1 MLTSILQK
9 IIKNKLS
16 WIANRKKIQP
26 LSTFKNDITLSDR
39 NFYQSLKQ
47 THPAF
52 ILEFKKASPSL
63 GVLNNFDPK
72 FVAKTY
78 KKYAS
83 AISVLTDEK
92 YFHGKFEFIPTIRN
106 IAVNQP
112 ILCKDFF
119 TDPYQIYLARYYQ
132 ADAILLML
140 SILNDYQYL
149 LLKKLAKS
157 LNMGILTEINNI
169 EELNRAINLNAK
181 IIGINNRNLRDFS
194 ISMTN
199 TPYLASKI
207 PKNIIIISES
217 GIKNYH
223 QLRQL
228 KSVVQGF
235 LIGSALMIGSNLENS
250 IRKIIIGNNKICGL
264 TRLQDVK
271 ISKKYGA
278 IYAGFI
284 FCKSSPR
291 YINFETAININNV
304 ILMKYIGVFCNEDID
319 SIIHLVKYLSLYAV
333 QLHGKEDQIYINNLR
348 KKLPENIKIWK
359 AISLNNKNKPS
370 NFKHVDKYIFD
381 NACGGSGSPFDWSL
395 LKNQELKN
403 VILAGG
409 LNIKNCILASNL
421 GCFGLDFNSGL
432 EISPGI
438 KDASKIASLFHSLR
452 EHKIIINEKFIN

>member
-1 MLTSILQK
+1 MTSILTK

-16 WIANRKKIQP
+16 WIVNRKKIQP
-26 LSTFKNDITLSDR
+26 LSIFKNDIILSDR
-39 NFYQSLKQ
+39 DFHQSLKK

-72 FVAKTY
+72 FVAKIY

-83 AISVLTDEK
+83 AISVLTDEE

-119 TDPYQIYLARYYQ
+119 IDPYQIYLARYYQ

-181 IIGINNRNLRDFS
+181 IIGINNRNLHDFS

-199 TPYLASKI
+199 TPHLASKI

-228 KSVVQGF
+228 KSIVQGF
-235 LIGSALMIGSNLENS
+235 LIGSSLMVKTNLENA

-271 ISKKYGA
+271 MSKKYGA

-291 YINFETAININNV
+291 CINFETAININNV
-304 ILMKYIGVFCNEDID
+304 ILMKYIGVFCNEDI
-319 SIIHLVKYLSLYAV
+319 SIIIRLVKYLSLYAV
-333 QLHGKEDQIYINNLR
+333 QLHGQEDQIYINNLR

-359 AISLNNKNKPS
+359 AISLNNKSKPL
-370 NFKHVDKYIFD
+370 NFKYVDKYVFD
-381 NACGGSGSPFDWSL
+381 NTHGGSGSPFDWLL
-395 LKNQELKN
+395 LKNQELN
-403 VILAGG
+403 NIILAGG

-432 EISPGI
+432 ETYPGI
-438 KDASKIASLFHSLR
+438 KDKSKIKLLFRSLR
-452 EHKIIINEKFIN
+452 EHKIIINKKCIN